1 MPDGDAGE
9 RIREHVR
16 RIFSAAQSPP
26 GGTAGQNPGPADR
39 LDKSVEVDR
48 ENDASSGDAG
58 DLKRP
63 S

>member
-16 RIFSAAQSPP
+16 RIFSQLRALREERRDK
-26 GGTAGQNPGPADR
+26 NPGPADR

>member
-16 RIFSAAQSPP
+16 RIFAQLR
-26 GGTAGQNPGPADR
+26 TLREQQRHKNPNPADR
-39 LDKSVEVDR
+39 IDKSVEVDR

-58 DLKRP
+58 NLKRP